1 MIGRKDAVN
10 VLMAAYESVQ
20 SELVAVY
27 GRRRVGKTYLVNE
40 TFGRNFAFHHSGLKH
55 GNKAQQLKQFRMSLL
70 QQGHMRCPA
79 LHDWQ
84 EAFFEL
90 GNMLSGQGEG
100 RKVVFLD
107 EVPWMDTFRSD
118 FMVAFEGFWNGWVSF
133 RTDILLVV
141 CGSATSW
148 IIKKL
153 LHNKDGFHNRVSARI
168 RLYPF
173 TLAECEQYA
182 DERGLGMDRHQL
194 ATCYMAFGGVAY
206 YWSLLQR
213 GRSADQNID
222 RLFFG
227 PQDGLRDEFSEL
239 YSSLFSDS
247 RPYEAIVRALGT
259 RRTGLR
265 RDELLAALGKTSGGD
280 LTRHLEELEACGFIR
295 RYHNAA
301 VAAKYDVF
309 QLIDNLTLF
318 HFQFVEGNRCRSEDF
333 WRGRLSQSAK
343 NAWRGLA
350 FERICLEHVAQI
362 KQALG
367 ISGVSTEVYSWHA
380 SAKGDEDG
388 AQIDLLLDR
397 NDGIVNVCEMKWSAE
412 PFSLDKD
419 ELARLVHRV
428 EAFRQASKTRK
439 SLHLTL
445 VTAAGLKHNEYYGR
459 IQSEVTL
466 DDLFRQ

>member
-1 MIGRKDAVN
+1 MIGRKEARWT
-10 VLMAAYESVQ
+10 LQTAYESKQ
-20 SELVAVY
+20 SELVVVY

-40 TFGRNFAFHHSGLKH
+40 TFDRRFAFHHSGLKH
-55 GNKAQQLKQFRMSLL
+55 GSKDQQLKQFRMSLQ
-70 QQGHMRCPA
+70 QQGYWKCPA

-90 GNMLSGQGEG
+90 GNMLAAQPEG

-118 FMVAFEGFWNGWVSF
+118 FMMAFEGFWNGWVSF

-148 IIKKL
+148 IIKKM
-153 LHNKDGFHNRVSARI
+153 LHNKDGLHNRVTSRI

-182 DERGLGMDRHQL
+182 EERCLGLDRLQL
-194 ATCYMAFGGVAY
+194 ATCYMVFGGVAY

-213 GRSADQNID
+213 GKSADQNID

-227 PQDGLRDEFSEL
+227 PQDGLRDEFEEL

-247 RPYEAIVRALGT
+247 RPYEAIVRALGS

-265 RDELLAALGKTSGGD
+265 RDELLKALGKTSGGD
-280 LTRHLEELEACGFIR
+280 LTRHLVELEECGFIR
-295 RYHNAA
+295 RYHNGA

-309 QLIDNLTLF
+309 QLVDNLTLF
-318 HFQFVEGNRCRSEDF
+318 YFQFVEGNRCRSEDY
-333 WRGRLSQSAK
+333 WRERLSQSARK
-343 NAWRGLA
+343 AWQGLA
-350 FERICLEHVAQI
+350 FERICLEHVPQMKA
-362 KQALG
+362 ALG
-367 ISGVSTEVYSWHA
+367 IAGVRADAYSWHA
-380 SAKGDEDG
+380 PVKGGEDG

-397 NDGIVNVCEMKWSAE
+397 NDGIVNVCEMKWSLE
-412 PFSLDKD
+412 PYGIDKD
-419 ELARLVHRV
+419 ELARLTHRL
-428 EAFRQASKTRK
+428 EAFRSLTGTRK

-445 VTAAGLKHNEYYGR
+445 VTATGLRHNDYSGHV
-459 IQSEVTL
+459 QSEIVL
-466 DDLFRQ
+466 DDLFKR